1 MKITFSSLALLFVTA
16 LSAGINDLD
25 NSKVLRDLESN
36 GLYFEG
42 RGSTEHL
49 SVDSASDETSFAWL
63 VDRNDCRGIIDI
75 TSGVILVGN
84 DSSDDFASSDKFEE
98 HFTLSAVGE
107 GKCTFRMAYA

>member
-1 MKITFSSLALLFVTA
+1 MKRLFSSLTLLFVTA

-42 RGSTEHL
+42 RGSTQHL
-49 SVDSASDETSFAWL
+49 SVDSASVETSFTWL
-63 VDRNDCRGIIDI
+63 VDRRGCRGIIDI

-84 DSSDDFASSDKFEE
+84 DLSDDFASPDNFEVFLYGF
-98 HFTLSAVGE
+98 H
-107 GKCTFRMAYA
+107 RNR